1 MYLSLLVIPYAACV
15 PFEARNEETIMIKRQ
30 LWLILALMIFGVLL
44 SIPAS
49 PASAQ
54 GEPIERT
61 VIVLDSSTLIAS

>member
-1 MYLSLLVIPYAACV
+1 
-15 PFEARNEETIMIKRQ
+15 MIKRQ